1 MVKFYV
7 KDLTLGIEVDP
18 ASIDTRYVPL
28 EYSGDDSVMKKLK
41 DWTVVFNLPL
51 NASTVSGIE
60 LIRNFVREVIVTC
73 TEESMIDH
81 KYAAYLATKNIPII
95 TPYSGDFRKNVEL
108 LKEVVGFSADIVVDS
123 QFRYSGFALSL
134 SPYEFNEST
143 YAVIETM
150 MNLRPPFLNDLASIP
165 SLHLDSLAPL
175 DSDPK
180 EWRSALLE
188 ALAYYAY
195 WSKSKWE
202 TKAYRW
208 DSLQDTW
215 L

>member
-7 KDLTLGIEVDP
+7 KDLTLSTEVNP
-18 ASIDTRYVPL
+18 ADINTSYVPL
-28 EYSGDDSVMKKLK
+28 EYSGDDSVLKKLK

-51 NASTVSGIE
+51 TATTVSGIE

-73 TEESMIDH
+73 TEDSMIDH

-95 TPYSGDFRKNVEL
+95 TPYGADFRKNVEL

-134 SPYEFNEST
+134 SPHEFNEST

-150 MNLRPPFLNDLASIP
+150 MNLRPPFLNDLASVP
-165 SLHLDSLAPL
+165 SMHLESLASL

-188 ALAYYAY
+188 AISYYVY

-202 TKAYRW
+202 TRTYRW
-208 DSLQDTW
+208 NSLQDDW